1 MRYPSYRQVGLVL
14 VGLIVLVRSS
24 SFAQTNAN
32 AEGYIT
38 AVRLFA
44 DTVIADGRDTY
55 GRQKTPLFVDGLQA
69 ESLEPV
75 RWQRKGETWVL
86 CNFASQQPLLRLLDG
101 LTTLTGNDQYRRAA
115 EDATRHAL
123 KHLQAPNGLLYWGG
137 HMAWDLDGEKPVG
150 QYAHVHEMKGHQP
163 YYPLMWRVDAP
174 ATRKL
179 MEAIWAGHIL
189 DWSLLDHNRHAHTD
203 KPSRPQWDHT
213 FDENVEVPFPAVGK
227 NLSFSLVTPSL
238 IRSAVM
244 LTILD
249 HRPEPL
255 IWARRLAYRWQQGN
269 DPKTGLCGGQLS
281 YHSYDLDR
289 AQKALG
295 HVHPDICEAKIL
307 ATYHSKGRYHRLPLA
322 QMQAAIELQAA
333 DDQYADVAREFIQW
347 ASADLKTYARYSY
360 DTRTGRFTALM
371 TDGTPI
377 KGEQA
382 KTGYYNAESFAALK
396 PDGFLL
402 WSYALAY
409 RLTRD
414 NAHWQMARE
423 ILKQFGLGEVG
434 QADGEGR
441 SLDLNTKHSDW
452 RTVYALL
459 DLYQATN
466 DRTLLTV
473 ACRIAG
479 NLLTLQ
485 VKTGL
490 FPRPGRKYAR
500 TGDEIPLA
508 ILHLAAALRD
518 QESEMPAPAFDTR
531 FLHAEYTAPL
541 EDHQKKRADGRT
553 YDHLVFYGDR

>member
-1 MRYPSYRQVGLVL
+1 MRCPSYKLIALV
-14 VGLIVLVRSS
+14 LIVLTVLVCSNL
-24 SFAQTNAN
+24 FAQTSAN

-44 DTVIADGRDTY
+44 DTVVADGRDTY
-55 GRQKTPLFVDGLQA
+55 GRQKTPLFVDGLQV

-86 CNFASQQPLLRLLDG
+86 CNVASQQPLLRILDG
-101 LTTLTGNDQYRRAA
+101 LTALTGDRRYRQAA
-115 EDATRHAL
+115 EDATRYAL
-123 KHLQAPNGLLYWGG
+123 EHLQTPNGLLYWGG

-150 QYAHVHEMKGHQP
+150 QYANIHEMKGHQP
-163 YYPLMWRVDAP
+163 YYPLMWRVNP
-174 ATRKL
+174 SATRQV
-179 MEAIWAGHIL
+179 MEAIWGGHIL
-189 DWSLLDHNRHAHTD
+189 DWSLLDYNRHAKTD
-203 KPSRPQWDHT
+203 MPASAEWKHAFNET
-213 FDENVEVPFPAVGK
+213 IEVPFPAVGK
-227 NLSFSLVTPSL
+227 NLSFALVTPSL

-269 DPKTGLCGGQLS
+269 DPKTGLCGGKIS
-281 YHSYDLDR
+281 YHRRDLDR
-289 AQKALG
+289 AQRALG
-295 HVHPDICEAKIL
+295 HVHPDICEAKIV
-307 ATYHSKGRYHRLPLA
+307 ATYHQKGRYHRLPLA

-333 DDQYADVAREFIQW
+333 DGQYADVAREFIQW
-347 ASADLKTYARYSY
+347 ASDDLKTYTRYSY
-360 DTRTGRFTALM
+360 DAKTSRFITLM

-382 KTGYYNAESFAALK
+382 KTGYYNAESFTARE

-414 NAHWQMARE
+414 DAHWQMARE
-423 ILKQFGLGEVG
+423 ILKHFGLGDIG
-434 QADGEGR
+434 QADGVGR

-459 DLYQATN
+459 DLYRATN
-466 DRTLLTV
+466 DRTLLAE
-473 ACRIAG
+473 ACRIAD

-490 FPRPGRKYAR
+490 FPRSGWKYAR

-508 ILHLAAALRD
+508 ILHLAAVLQD
-518 QESEMPAPAFDTR
+518 QESEMPPPAFDTR
-531 FLHAEYTAPL
+531 FLHAQYTAPL
-541 EDHQKKRADGRT
+541 KDHQKKRADSRT
-553 YDHLVFYGDR
+553 YDHLVFYGDH